1 MMNLMEID
9 GYQAF
14 IQYDPEIEMFRGEF
28 IGLNGGAD
36 FYAKD
41 VDSLHK
47 EGSLSLKIYLEMC
60 KEEGIE
66 TEKDYCGSLDEFIL
80 SSQLYKRINMAAIR
94 EGKTPEQWLNDIVPP
109 LTEKTNIDEELF
121 LPSIMIKETKRVVNG

>member
-1 MMNLMEID
+1 MMNLMEIN

-47 EGSLSLKIYLEMC
+47 EGALSLNIFLDMC
-60 KEEGIE
+60 KENNAEIYKHHIHE
-66 TEKDYCGSLDEFIL
+66 IAFPP
-80 SSQLYKRINMAAIR
+80 QLYQRINAAA
-94 EGKTPEQWLNDIVPP
+94 EKAGKNINQWINDT
-109 LTEKTNIDEELF
+109 LQQ
-121 LPSIMIKETKRVVNG
+121 VV

>member
-1 MMNLMEID
+1 MNLMEIN

-47 EGSLSLKIYLEMC
+47 EGALSLKIYLEMC
-60 KEEGIE
+60 EEEGIE
-66 TEKDYCGSLDEFIL
+66 IEKDYCKNLDEFVL
-80 SSQLYKRINMAAIR
+80 SPQLYKRINMAAIR
-94 EGKTPEQWLNDIVPP
+94 EGKTPEQWLNDVLPP
-109 LTEKTNIDEELF
+109 LTEKISMDEELF